1 MTARPTTHAP
11 HLAAL
16 VQLDDEPSP
25 VELAEIEAAWPVLA
39 AELAVVDAEC
49 RLAAAP
55 RSFLARRVLRRALA
69 RLDRAV
75 AVHPYP
81 SIVWSTP

>member
-1 MTARPTTHAP
+1 MTARGVTPEPVPAERDRLDREPT
-11 HLAAL
+11 
-16 VQLDDEPSP
+16 P

-75 AVHPYP
+75 AAHPYP